1 MKFLHRQDCILL
13 FNWLFFLERALHFVT
28 KLKYSVKRESVGNTL
43 LLPRA
48 KMLFVA
54 MIFVLCRVAKNVLFR
69 VTIISFCI
77 HNSLHVYLFLNLW
90 SVVTHAAIIYANLLE
105 QKKVFA

>member
-1 MKFLHRQDCILL
+1 MK
-13 FNWLFFLERALHFVT
+13 RALHFVT
-28 KLKYSVKRESVGNTL
+28 KLNYSVKRESVGNIL

-54 MIFVLCRVAKNVLFR
+54 MIFFLWRVAKNVLFS
-69 VTIISFCI
+69 VTITSFCI
-77 HNSLHVYLFLNLW
+77 HNSIAARCTFTIFLNLW
-90 SVVTHAAIIYANLLE
+90 SVFTHVAIIYANLLE

>member
-1 MKFLHRQDCILL
+1 MK
-13 FNWLFFLERALHFVT
+13 RALHFVT
-28 KLKYSVKRESVGNTL
+28 KLNYSVKRESVGNIL

-54 MIFVLCRVAKNVLFR
+54 MIFFLWRVAKNVLFS
-69 VTIISFCI
+69 VTITSFCI

-90 SVVTHAAIIYANLLE
+90 SVFTHAAIIYANLLE
-105 QKKVFA
+105 PKKVFA